1 MKTCPNCRELVGNEA
16 NTCFNC
22 GYNFATGRMPIRNPS
37 SSNSQPANTQSYD
50 SDTEQIQNQILKNAR
65 YEYILES
72 VQDNSSGSA
81 NTYQIQSLLT
91 RYAQG
96 GWRLHS
102 VFRNELGRNSRQI
115 GVGGFSG
122 GTNATIEQTIL
133 IFERCIKPE
142 E

>member
-1 MKTCPNCRELVGNEA
+1 MI
-16 NTCFNC
+16 
-22 GYNFATGRMPIRNPS
+22 MIH
-37 SSNSQPANTQSYD
+37 
-50 SDTEQIQNQILKNAR
+50 QIQKKGDPMSQKCLSCGNILEDNVVICSKCKSTNLQKINPNDFIYSAK
-65 YEYILES
+65 YEYIVDS
-72 VQDNSSGSA
+72 IQDNSNGSISPS
-81 NTYQIQSLLT
+81 QVQSLLT
-91 RYAQG
+91 HYAQG

-122 GTNATIEQTIL
+122 GANATMEQTIL